1 MLSGYSDFD
10 YLKSA
15 IQLGVKDYL
24 LKPVARAELNELL
37 GKLAEEIRQE
47 QQKNC
52 RPHGRL
58 CCRKK

>member
-24 LKPVARAELNELL
+24 LKPVARAELEELL
-37 GKLAEEIRQE
+37 GKLGEEFEQE
-47 QQKNC
+47 QKAC
-52 RPHGRL
+52 RSHNRI
-58 CCRKK
+58 CC